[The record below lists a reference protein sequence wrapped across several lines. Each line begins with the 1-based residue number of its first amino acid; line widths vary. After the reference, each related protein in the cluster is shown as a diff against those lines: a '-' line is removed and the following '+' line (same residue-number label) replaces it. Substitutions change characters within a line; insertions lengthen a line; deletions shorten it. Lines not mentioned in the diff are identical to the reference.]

1 MIFLSLKRRG
11 VCVCVCTCTH
21 LPHAAKQRMALSYAP
36 LLHWA
41 SRSATGENWVLSEP
55 FLSLCL
61 APGELMEC
69 SVPRTSAELLRPLQ
83 YLIFQ
88 PLLPRLFVCELFAP
102 NVTYDP
108 GSSNKSAGLCQWWTA
123 ASTLDQTASGK
134 VEARLWSQA
143 SRETS
148 YRSK

>member
-11 VCVCVCTCTH
+11 VCVCVYVYTSSTCSQ
-21 LPHAAKQRMALSYAP
+21 AAHGSVLRTDPSLSFTVSHGWELGALWTFPEPVPGAR
-36 LLHWA
+36 WA
-41 SRSATGENWVLSEP
+41 HGVLSP
-55 FLSLCL
+55 QDLSRAAA
-61 APGELMEC
+61 AP
-69 SVPRTSAELLRPLQ
+69 Q